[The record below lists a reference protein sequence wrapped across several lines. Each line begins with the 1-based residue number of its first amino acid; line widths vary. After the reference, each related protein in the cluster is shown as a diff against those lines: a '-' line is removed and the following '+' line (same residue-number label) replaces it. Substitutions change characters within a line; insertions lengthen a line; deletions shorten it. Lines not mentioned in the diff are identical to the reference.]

1 MKKQFITLSFLALL
15 LTGCSNNSSL
25 TTSSSSAASSNNSSL
40 TTSSSSAASSSSM
53 NIYNEIT
60 YEVFCEEVQKA
71 DADLLDKSYEYV
83 KSNVKGSYSFG
94 ETKLENINVT
104 YTKMAVEEGVQ
115 FVADTDDET
124 VKRVTDQYYFYCAS
138 VYVYTSQF
146 VTMTDSTL
154 KYYKSEQGYMFEGT
168 FKSDFMGMKSD
179 SEVHYEF
186 NIDGVCTRFI
196 SSAVMDNISGA
207 LEGTSNS
214 VSTNTTMTTTCDL
227 TITLTAAEKEELVD

>member
-25 TTSSSSAASSNNSSL
+25 TTSSSSAASSNNSSSSII
-40 TTSSSSAASSSSM
+40 SSSTSSSSM
-53 NIYNEIT
+53 NTYNEIT

-196 SSAVMDNISGA
+196 SSAVISGA

-214 VSTNTTMTTTCDL
+214 VSTNTTMTMTYDL